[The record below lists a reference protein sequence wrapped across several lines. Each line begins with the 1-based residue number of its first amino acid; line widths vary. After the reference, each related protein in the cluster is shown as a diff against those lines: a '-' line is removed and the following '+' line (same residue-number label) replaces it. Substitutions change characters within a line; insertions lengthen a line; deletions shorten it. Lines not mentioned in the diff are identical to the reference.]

1 MRSEPTIDELIISIK
16 NFLESLNIEI
26 FPNIK
31 KNIKILNEINEIDEL
46 KINEIIDF
54 INSDLI
60 NNLSGHDRNYAS
72 VARNSLQIFKE
83 K

>member
-46 KINEIIDF
+46 KKRVSKLEKVI
-54 INSDLI
+54 S
-60 NNLSGHDRNYAS
+60 NLTRAFD
-72 VARNSLQIFKE
+72 
-83 K
+83 